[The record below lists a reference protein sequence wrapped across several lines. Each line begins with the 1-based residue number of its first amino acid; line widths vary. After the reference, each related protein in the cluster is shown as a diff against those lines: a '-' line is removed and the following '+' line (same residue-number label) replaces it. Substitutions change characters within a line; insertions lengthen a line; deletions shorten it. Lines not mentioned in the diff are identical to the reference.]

1 MVFSIIRINEYEMFR
16 TLNKDRTWLF
26 NSQNKW
32 NSKKFQQS
40 VKKGDIIWFVEGKTG
55 GSIIAVATFNTLER
69 LSSSAKAKLN
79 LPETMEKVDTHIK
92 YGKFYH
98 LEDLELKAEVRFARD
113 FFQVDKEKHTAIH
126 QMLGTELGMIRR
138 YATLKRQMP

>member
-1 MVFSIIRINEYEMFR
+1 MVFWIIRITEYEIFR

-26 NSQNKW
+26 NSQNQW

-40 VKKGDIIWFVEGKTG
+40 VKKGDIIWFVEAKTG
-55 GSIIAVATFNTLER
+55 GNIIAVATFNCQETL
-69 LSSSAKAKLN
+69 SGTDKAKLE
-79 LPETMEKVDTHIK
+79 LPESMENVDTQIK

-113 FFQVDKEKHTAIH
+113 FFQVDKEKHTEVH
-126 QMLGTELGMIRR
+126 LMLGTELGLIRR
-138 YATLKRQMP
+138 YATLKRQIP